1 MALLRALQNRQFAFL
16 WSGQTISRLG
26 DSLYRIA
33 LSWWVL
39 EKTGSAVAMGTVNI
53 ASMIPML
60 LFMLFGGVI
69 VDRLPR
75 PLVMISADLLR
86 GVLVAAV
93 AILAALNM
101 LQVWEVFVFSALF
114 GMVSAFFE
122 PAYIAIFPEII
133 TAESLP
139 SANSLTTVSRE
150 ITGIAGPSIGALI
163 VAAGGTPITFGL
175 DAASFFISAITL
187 IPLIKINGRLALPKI
202 KPVQLNIWNDLTS
215 GFKTVAA
222 SPWLWV
228 TILVAALANM
238 MEGGAI
244 STSLPFLIN
253 DVWHMGVKSL
263 GFIYSAISI
272 GAVVVAVI
280 MGNRKKLHKRGLIGF
295 LSWFVIGAMI
305 LILGIQK
312 NFAVSL
318 LVAAIIGAAATSFG
332 LIWTNSMQELVPK
345 EMLGRVS
352 SIDYL
357 GSYVLLPIGFAV
369 AGWAT
374 DQFGAAL
381 VFVVAGTVTAALALL
396 ALLHP
401 AIRRMD

>member
-1 MALLRALQNRQFAFL
+1 MLRALHNRQFAFL

-39 EKTGSAVAMGTVNI
+39 EKTGSAVTMGTVNI
-53 ASMIPML
+53 VSMIPML

-75 PLVMISADLLR
+75 PLVMISTDLLR

-93 AILAALNM
+93 AILALLNL
-101 LQVWEVFVFSALF
+101 LQVWEIFVFSALF
-114 GMVSAFFE
+114 GTVSAFFE
-122 PAYIAIFPEII
+122 PAYIAIFPEIV

-139 SANSLTTVSRE
+139 SANSLTTLSRE
-150 ITGIAGPSIGALI
+150 ITGIVGPSIAALI

-175 DAASFFISAITL
+175 DAVSFFVSAVTL
-187 IPLIKINGRLALPKI
+187 IPVLKMSVKAVIPTEKTAT
-202 KPVQLNIWNDLTS
+202 LNIWGDLAS
-215 GFKTVAA
+215 GFKAVAA

-228 TILVAALANM
+228 TISVAALANM

-244 STSLPFLIN
+244 STSLPFLIK
-253 DVWHMGVKSL
+253 DVWHMGVESL
-263 GFIYSAISI
+263 GFIYSAISV
-272 GAVVVAVI
+272 GAVLTAVI
-280 MGNRKKLHKRGLIGF
+280 MGNWKKLRKRGPVGF
-295 LSWFVIGAMI
+295 LSWFVIGAAI
-305 LILGIQK
+305 LVLGVQK
-312 NFAVSL
+312 NFVVSL
-318 LVAAIIGAAATSFG
+318 IVAAALGAAATSFG
-332 LIWTNSMQELVPK
+332 LIWTNSMQEIVPK

-357 GSYVLLPIGFAV
+357 GSFVLLPIGFAV

-374 DQFGAAL
+374 DLYGAAMI
-381 VFVVAGTVTAALALL
+381 FIVAGSVIAVLALL

-401 AIRRMD
+401 AIRKMD